1 MTSINFAN
9 NLKKFRKEKNVSKSE
24 LARRIGVSDVTVGYW
39 ESGKTEPRM
48 GKVEMIANV
57 LGITT
62 DDLLFENDPSMQQ
75 MEGSAN
81 VYAIENNSTKVP
93 LYGKISAGIPLEM
106 IVTEDH
112 IEIPH
117 FVFTNHP
124 KAFLLQVNGDSMNK
138 VVPNGSFA
146 LIDPTED
153 VSNGDIVAVTVN
165 GYDATLKRFY
175 KLQNT
180 LVLEPDSYN
189 TEYSAKSF
197 DINSEEETTVKVIGK
212 MVWFMSPFNVKY

>member
-1 MTSINFAN
+1 MNSINFAN
-9 NLKKFRKEKNVSKSE
+9 NLKKLREERKLSKAE

-39 ESGKTEPRM
+39 ETGKAEPRM

-57 LGITT
+57 LGVVT
-62 DDLLFENDPSMQQ
+62 DDLLFENEASLQPI
-75 MEGSAN
+75 EGSNN
-81 VYAIENNSTKVP
+81 VYSIENSSTKVP

-106 IVTEDH
+106 IMIEDH

-117 FVFTNHP
+117 FVFTHHP
-124 KAFLLQVNGDSMNK
+124 EAFLLQVNGDSMNK
-138 VVPNGSFA
+138 VIPNGSFA
-146 LIDPTED
+146 LIDPTQD
-153 VSNGDIVAVTVN
+153 VANGDIVAVAVN